1 MRRRLQCA
9 ILLLLAAVAAG
20 QVVDRMV
27 AVVNK
32 RVILES
38 ELDQAARVEFLLQ
51 GKPIAS
57 LTQADRAAA
66 LERLIERALLD
77 QQIVN
82 PAMLD
87 PTPQELAAKV
97 REVRAGIP
105 AAATDEQWKTLLAS
119 YGLTQSDLEDQLTDQ
134 VRILRFIDL
143 RFRGLVR
150 VEKDAIDTYYQE
162 KFLPEVRKRNA
173 PEPTLAE
180 VSDKI
185 EQILIEQRIDELLNS
200 WLKTLRAQAHIEKMI
215 AAPPAAAAFGAP
227 GTRRGCACWGSAA
240 GAAP

>member
-1 MRRRLQCA
+1 MQLRFQFA
-9 ILLLLAAVAAG
+9 MLLLLAGIAQA

-51 GKPIAS
+51 GKPIAG
-57 LTQADRAAA
+57 LTQSDLAAV
-66 LERLIERALLD
+66 LERLIERSLLD
-77 QQIVN
+77 QQKLYTS
-82 PAMLD
+82 MLD

-97 REVRAGIP
+97 KEVRSGIL
-105 AAATDEQWKTLLAS
+105 ASANDDQWKSLLSA
-119 YGLTQSDLEDQLTDQ
+119 YGLTQQDLEEQLTDQ

-143 RFRGLVR
+143 RFRGLVHIDKTA
-150 VEKDAIDTYYQE
+150 VEAYYQE

-173 PEPTLAE
+173 AEPKLEE

-185 EQILIEQRIDELLNS
+185 EQILTEQRIDELLNN
-200 WLKTLRAQAHIEKMI
+200 WLKTLRAQAHIEKMM
-215 AAPPAAAAFGAP
+215 ATPPP
-227 GTRRGCACWGSAA
+227 SSA
-240 GAAP
+240 GATP